1 MKETRRA
8 KALISEYFIFVI
20 FIALVVVLT
29 CLKPSFIQP
38 ANLVNILKQASING
52 ILAFGMMF
60 VIIAG
65 GFDMSVGS
73 TVAFTGILAAM
84 LGQGQYPIFV
94 PLVVAMLGG
103 LAVGIING
111 VGVSVG
117 NLPPFI
123 MTLGTM
129 TAVRGLALL
138 ISDGKPIIGI
148 SEAYKAVAASS
159 IFGIPMLAVFLV
171 VIILICSFVLSKTVY
186 GRRVYACGGNLLAAQ
201 VSGINTTRIRIS
213 TFAIAGLLAGLSGF
227 LMTSRVTIGQPTA
240 AESYEMD
247 AITACVVGGVS
258 MSGGVGKPWG
268 VVVGCLLI
276 TVIAN
281 GLDIM
286 GVSSHWQ
293 KIVKGAII
301 VLAVLIDVKGKSK
314 KHCQL
319 QGSSPVDPRF
329 LSLLFSQTVRHL
341 NLSAH
346 FCQHHDSGG
355 KPGIHSCCSHCRYR
369 MASNS
374 SNPRHIS
381 QIVGGLNQGGC
392 HNRQS
397 KSCQRRKNM
406 SVQ

>member
-1 MKETRRA
+1 MKDTKRT

-38 ANLVNILKQASING
+38 GNLVNILKQASING

-73 TVAFTGILAAM
+73 TVAFTGVLAAM
-84 LGQGQYPIFV
+84 LGQGQYPLIV
-94 PLVVAMLGG
+94 PLLVAMLAG
-103 LAVGIING
+103 LAVGVVNG
-111 VGVSVG
+111 VGVAVG
-117 NLPPFI
+117 DLPPFI

-138 ISDGKPIIGI
+138 ISNGKPVIGI
-148 SEAYKAVAASS
+148 SAEYKAIAASS
-159 IFGIPMLAVFLV
+159 VLGVPMLAVFLV
-171 VIILICSFVLSKTVY
+171 VIILICSFVLAKTVY
-186 GRRVYACGGNLLAAQ
+186 GRRVYACGGNLLAAR
-201 VSGINTTRIRIS
+201 VSGINTTKIRIS

-227 LMTSRVTIGQPTA
+227 LMTSRVTIGQPNA

-258 MSGGVGKPWG
+258 MSGGVGKSWG
-268 VVVGCLLI
+268 VVVGRLLI

-301 VLAVLIDVKGKSK
+301 VLAVLLDIKGKGK
-314 KHCQL
+314 K
-319 QGSSPVDPRF
+319 
-329 LSLLFSQTVRHL
+329 
-341 NLSAH
+341 N
-346 FCQHHDSGG
+346 
-355 KPGIHSCCSHCRYR
+355 
-369 MASNS
+369 
-374 SNPRHIS
+374 
-381 QIVGGLNQGGC
+381 
-392 HNRQS
+392 
-397 KSCQRRKNM
+397 
-406 SVQ
+406 

>member
-1 MKETRRA
+1 MKETKRT

-20 FIALVVVLT
+20 FSALVVVLT

-38 ANLVNILKQASING
+38 GNLVNILKQASING

-73 TVAFTGILAAM
+73 TVAFTGVLAAM
-84 LGQGQYPIFV
+84 LGQGQYPLIV
-94 PLVVAMLGG
+94 PLAVAMLAG
-103 LAVGIING
+103 LAVGVVNG
-111 VGVSVG
+111 VGVAVG
-117 NLPPFI
+117 DLPPFI

-138 ISDGKPIIGI
+138 ISNGKPVIGI
-148 SEAYKAVAASS
+148 STEYKAVAASS
-159 IFGIPMLAVFLV
+159 IFGVPMLAVFLV
-171 VIILICSFVLSKTVY
+171 VIIIICSFVLAKTVY
-186 GRRVYACGGNLLAAQ
+186 GRRVYACGGNLLAAR
-201 VSGINTTRIRIS
+201 VSGINTTKIRIS

-227 LMTSRVTIGQPTA
+227 LMTSRVTIGQPNA

-258 MSGGVGKPWG
+258 MSGGVGKSWG

-301 VLAVLIDVKGKSK
+301 VLAVLLDIKGKGK
-314 KHCQL
+314 K
-319 QGSSPVDPRF
+319 
-329 LSLLFSQTVRHL
+329 
-341 NLSAH
+341 N
-346 FCQHHDSGG
+346 
-355 KPGIHSCCSHCRYR
+355 
-369 MASNS
+369 
-374 SNPRHIS
+374 
-381 QIVGGLNQGGC
+381 
-392 HNRQS
+392 
-397 KSCQRRKNM
+397 
-406 SVQ
+406 

>member
-1 MKETRRA
+1 MKDTKRT

-20 FIALVVVLT
+20 FIALVIVLT

-38 ANLVNILKQASING
+38 GNLVNILKQASING

-73 TVAFTGILAAM
+73 TVAFTGVLAAM
-84 LGQGQYPIFV
+84 LGQGQYPLIV
-94 PLVVAMLGG
+94 PLLVAMLAG
-103 LAVGIING
+103 LAVGVVNG
-111 VGVSVG
+111 VGVAVG
-117 NLPPFI
+117 DLPPFI

-138 ISDGKPIIGI
+138 ISNGKPVIGI
-148 SEAYKAVAASS
+148 SAEYKAIAASS
-159 IFGIPMLAVFLV
+159 VLGVPMLAVFLV
-171 VIILICSFVLSKTVY
+171 VVILICSFVLAKTVY
-186 GRRVYACGGNLLAAQ
+186 GRRVYACGGNLLAAR
-201 VSGINTTRIRIS
+201 VSGINTTKIRIS

-227 LMTSRVTIGQPTA
+227 LMTSRVTIGQPNA

-247 AITACVVGGVS
+247 AIAACVIGGVS
-258 MSGGVGKPWG
+258 MSGGVGKSWG

-301 VLAVLIDVKGKSK
+301 VLAVLLDIKGKGK
-314 KHCQL
+314 K
-319 QGSSPVDPRF
+319 
-329 LSLLFSQTVRHL
+329 
-341 NLSAH
+341 N
-346 FCQHHDSGG
+346 
-355 KPGIHSCCSHCRYR
+355 
-369 MASNS
+369 
-374 SNPRHIS
+374 
-381 QIVGGLNQGGC
+381 
-392 HNRQS
+392 
-397 KSCQRRKNM
+397 
-406 SVQ
+406 

>member
-1 MKETRRA
+1 MKDKKNV

-20 FIALVVVLT
+20 FIALVIVLT
-29 CLKPSFIQP
+29 CLKPSFITP
-38 ANLVNILKQASING
+38 GNLVNILKQASING

-60 VIIAG
+60 VIVAG

-73 TVAFTGILAAM
+73 TVAFAGILAAM
-84 LGQGQYPIFV
+84 TGQGNYPLIV
-94 PLVVAMLGG
+94 PLLVAMLAG
-103 LAVGIING
+103 LLVGIVNG
-111 VGVSVG
+111 VGVAVG

-138 ISDGKPIIGI
+138 ISNGKPVIGL
-148 SEAYKAVAASS
+148 SPEYKAVAASS
-159 IFGIPMLAVFLV
+159 ICGIPMLAVFLA
-171 VIILICSFVLSKTVY
+171 IIIAICSFVLSKTVY
-186 GRRVYACGGNLLAAQ
+186 GRRVYACGGNLLAAR
-201 VSGINTTRIRIS
+201 VSGINTTKIRVS

-276 TVIAN
+276 TVITN

-301 VLAVLIDVKGKSK
+301 VAAVLIDINGKNK
-314 KHCQL
+314 K
-319 QGSSPVDPRF
+319 
-329 LSLLFSQTVRHL
+329 
-341 NLSAH
+341 
-346 FCQHHDSGG
+346 
-355 KPGIHSCCSHCRYR
+355 K
-369 MASNS
+369 
-374 SNPRHIS
+374 
-381 QIVGGLNQGGC
+381 
-392 HNRQS
+392 
-397 KSCQRRKNM
+397 
-406 SVQ
+406 

>member
-1 MKETRRA
+1 MKEKRNV

-29 CLKPSFIQP
+29 CLKPSFIGP
-38 ANLVNILKQASING
+38 TNLMNILKQASING

-60 VIIAG
+60 VIVAG

-73 TVAFTGILAAM
+73 TVAFAGILAAM
-84 LGQGQYPIFV
+84 TGQGNYPLIV
-94 PLVVAMLGG
+94 PLLVAMLAG
-103 LAVGIING
+103 LLVGVVNG
-111 VGVSVG
+111 VGVAVG

-138 ISDGKPIIGI
+138 ISNGKPVIGI
-148 SEAYKAVAASS
+148 SQEYRAVAAST
-159 IFGIPMLAVFLV
+159 FCGIPMLAVFLA
-171 VIILICSFVLSKTVY
+171 IIIVICSFVLSKTVY
-186 GRRVYACGGNLLAAQ
+186 GRRVYACGGNLLAAR
-201 VSGINTTRIRIS
+201 VSGINTTKIRVS
-213 TFAIAGLLAGLSGF
+213 TFAIAGLLAGLSDF

-276 TVIAN
+276 TVITN

-301 VLAVLIDVKGKSK
+301 VAAVLIDINGKNK
-314 KHCQL
+314 K
-319 QGSSPVDPRF
+319 
-329 LSLLFSQTVRHL
+329 
-341 NLSAH
+341 
-346 FCQHHDSGG
+346 
-355 KPGIHSCCSHCRYR
+355 K
-369 MASNS
+369 
-374 SNPRHIS
+374 
-381 QIVGGLNQGGC
+381 
-392 HNRQS
+392 
-397 KSCQRRKNM
+397 
-406 SVQ
+406 

>member
-1 MKETRRA
+1 MKKTRSA
-8 KALISEYFIFVI
+8 KALVSEYFIFVI
-20 FIALVVVLT
+20 FIALVIVLT

-38 ANLVNILKQASING
+38 SNLVNILKQASING

-73 TVAFTGILAAM
+73 TVAFAGILAAM
-84 LGQGQYPIFV
+84 MGQGQYPLIV
-94 PLVVAMLGG
+94 PLVIAMLAG
-103 LAVGIING
+103 LAVGVVNG
-111 VGVSVG
+111 VGVAVG
-117 NLPPFI
+117 DLPPFI

-138 ISDGKPIIGI
+138 TSNGKPITGI
-148 SEAYKAVAASS
+148 SQEYRAVAANSVA
-159 IFGIPMLAVFLV
+159 GIPMLAIFLV
-171 VIILICSFVLSKTVY
+171 IVILICSFVLAKTVY
-186 GRRVYACGGNLLAAQ
+186 GRRVYACGGNLQAAR
-201 VSGINTTRIRIS
+201 VSGINTTLIRIS

-293 KIVKGAII
+293 KIVKGVII

-314 KHCQL
+314 K
-319 QGSSPVDPRF
+319 
-329 LSLLFSQTVRHL
+329 
-341 NLSAH
+341 N
-346 FCQHHDSGG
+346 
-355 KPGIHSCCSHCRYR
+355 
-369 MASNS
+369 
-374 SNPRHIS
+374 
-381 QIVGGLNQGGC
+381 
-392 HNRQS
+392 
-397 KSCQRRKNM
+397 
-406 SVQ
+406 

>member
-1 MKETRRA
+1 MKQKKNA
-8 KALISEYFIFVI
+8 KALISEYFIFAI
-20 FIALVVVLT
+20 FIALVIVLT

-38 ANLVNILKQASING
+38 SNLVNIMKQASING

-84 LGQGQYPIFV
+84 LGQGQYPLIV
-94 PLVVAMLGG
+94 PLIVAMLAG
-103 LAVGIING
+103 LAVGLVNG
-111 VGVSVG
+111 VGVAIG
-117 NLPPFI
+117 DLPPFI

-138 ISDGKPIIGI
+138 TSKGKPITGI
-148 SEAYKAVAASS
+148 SKEYRGIAGGSV
-159 IFGIPMLAVFLV
+159 FGVPMLAVFLV
-171 VIILICSFVLSKTVY
+171 IVILICSFVLAKTVY
-186 GRRVYACGGNLLAAQ
+186 GRRVYACGGNLQAAR
-201 VSGINTTRIRIS
+201 VSGINTTAIRIS

-258 MSGGVGKPWG
+258 MAGGVGKPWG

-276 TVIAN
+276 TIIAN

-301 VLAVLIDVKGKSK
+301 VLAVLMDVKGKGK
-314 KHCQL
+314 K
-319 QGSSPVDPRF
+319 
-329 LSLLFSQTVRHL
+329 
-341 NLSAH
+341 N
-346 FCQHHDSGG
+346 
-355 KPGIHSCCSHCRYR
+355 
-369 MASNS
+369 
-374 SNPRHIS
+374 
-381 QIVGGLNQGGC
+381 
-392 HNRQS
+392 
-397 KSCQRRKNM
+397 
-406 SVQ
+406 

>member
-1 MKETRRA
+1 MKDTKRT

-38 ANLVNILKQASING
+38 GNLVNILKQASING

-73 TVAFTGILAAM
+73 TVAFTGVLAAM
-84 LGQGQYPIFV
+84 LGQGQYPLIV
-94 PLVVAMLGG
+94 PLLVAMLAG
-103 LAVGIING
+103 LAVGVVNG
-111 VGVSVG
+111 VGVAVG
-117 NLPPFI
+117 DLPPFI

-138 ISDGKPIIGI
+138 ISNGKPIIGI
-148 SEAYKAVAASS
+148 SAEYKAIAASS
-159 IFGIPMLAVFLV
+159 VLGIPMLAVFLV
-171 VIILICSFVLSKTVY
+171 VIILICSFVLAKTVY
-186 GRRVYACGGNLLAAQ
+186 GRRVYACGGNLLAAR
-201 VSGINTTRIRIS
+201 VSGINTTKIRIS

-227 LMTSRVTIGQPTA
+227 LMTSRVTIGQPNA

-258 MSGGVGKPWG
+258 MSGGVGKSWG

-301 VLAVLIDVKGKSK
+301 VLAVLLDIKGKGK
-314 KHCQL
+314 K
-319 QGSSPVDPRF
+319 
-329 LSLLFSQTVRHL
+329 
-341 NLSAH
+341 N
-346 FCQHHDSGG
+346 
-355 KPGIHSCCSHCRYR
+355 
-369 MASNS
+369 
-374 SNPRHIS
+374 
-381 QIVGGLNQGGC
+381 
-392 HNRQS
+392 
-397 KSCQRRKNM
+397 
-406 SVQ
+406 

>member
-1 MKETRRA
+1 MKEKSRA
-8 KALISEYFIFVI
+8 KSLISEYFIFVI

-84 LGQGQYPIFV
+84 LG
-94 PLVVAMLGG
+94 G
-103 LAVGIING
+103 LAVGVVNG
-111 VGVSVG
+111 VGVAVG

-148 SEAYKAVAASS
+148 SESYKAVAASS

-171 VIILICSFVLSKTVY
+171 ITILLCSFVLSKTVY

-201 VSGINTTRIRIS
+201 VSGINTTKIRIS

-227 LMTSRVTIGQPTA
+227 LMTSRVTIAQPTA

-258 MSGGVGKPWG
+258 MTGGVGKPWG
-268 VVVGCLLI
+268 VVIGCLLI

-314 KHCQL
+314 K
-319 QGSSPVDPRF
+319 R
-329 LSLLFSQTVRHL
+329 
-341 NLSAH
+341 
-346 FCQHHDSGG
+346 
-355 KPGIHSCCSHCRYR
+355 
-369 MASNS
+369 
-374 SNPRHIS
+374 
-381 QIVGGLNQGGC
+381 
-392 HNRQS
+392 
-397 KSCQRRKNM
+397 
-406 SVQ
+406 

>member
-1 MKETRRA
+1 MKRA
-8 KALISEYFIFVI
+8 KSIISEYFIFVI

-29 CLKPSFIQP
+29 CLKPSFITP
-38 ANLVNILKQASING
+38 ANLVNIMKQASING

-60 VIIAG
+60 VIVAG

-84 LGQGQYPIFV
+84 LGQGDLPLIV

-103 LAVGIING
+103 LAVGILNG
-111 VGVSVG
+111 VGVAVG
-117 NLPPFI
+117 ELPPFI

-138 ISDGKPIIGI
+138 ISNGKPVIGL
-148 SEAYKAVAASS
+148 SPEYKAVAASS
-159 IFGIPMLAVFLV
+159 VMGIPMLAVYLAV
-171 VIILICSFVLSKTVY
+171 VIVICSFVLSKTVY
-186 GRRVYACGGNLLAAQ
+186 GRRVYACGGNLLAAR
-201 VSGINTTRIRIS
+201 VSGINTTLMRIS
-213 TFAIAGLLAGLSGF
+213 TFAIAGLLAGLCGF

-293 KIVKGAII
+293 RIVKGAII
-301 VLAVLIDVKGKSK
+301 VLAVLIDIKGKGK
-314 KHCQL
+314 K
-319 QGSSPVDPRF
+319 
-329 LSLLFSQTVRHL
+329 
-341 NLSAH
+341 N
-346 FCQHHDSGG
+346 
-355 KPGIHSCCSHCRYR
+355 
-369 MASNS
+369 
-374 SNPRHIS
+374 
-381 QIVGGLNQGGC
+381 
-392 HNRQS
+392 
-397 KSCQRRKNM
+397 
-406 SVQ
+406 

>member
-1 MKETRRA
+1 MKQTKNV
-8 KALISEYFIFVI
+8 KALVGEYFIFVI
-20 FIALVVVLT
+20 FMMLVIVLT

-38 ANLVNILKQASING
+38 SNLVNILKQASING

-84 LGQGQYPIFV
+84 LGQGQYPLMV
-94 PLVVAMLGG
+94 PLMIAMLAG

-111 VGVSVG
+111 VGVSIG
-117 NLPPFI
+117 DLPPFI

-138 ISDGKPIIGI
+138 VSKGKPITGI
-148 SEAYKAVAASS
+148 SPEYKAIAASS
-159 IFGIPMLAVFLV
+159 VAGVPMLAIILV
-171 VIILICSFVLSKTVY
+171 AVVLICSFVLAKTVY
-186 GRRVYACGGNLLAAQ
+186 GRRVYACGGNLQAAR
-201 VSGINTTRIRIS
+201 VSGINTTMIRIS

-268 VVVGCLLI
+268 VVIGCLLI

-293 KIVKGAII
+293 KIVKGGII
-301 VLAVLIDVKGKSK
+301 VLAVLIDVKRKSK
-314 KHCQL
+314 K
-319 QGSSPVDPRF
+319 S
-329 LSLLFSQTVRHL
+329 
-341 NLSAH
+341 
-346 FCQHHDSGG
+346 
-355 KPGIHSCCSHCRYR
+355 
-369 MASNS
+369 
-374 SNPRHIS
+374 
-381 QIVGGLNQGGC
+381 
-392 HNRQS
+392 
-397 KSCQRRKNM
+397 
-406 SVQ
+406 